1 MIRLKDLL
9 TEQAQVKT
17 TTFSQ
22 RFSKLRD
29 AVIALFN
36 RIGAKNIEKNP
47 GLEPYDVAEE
57 VKYGRE
63 TETLVQSI
71 TYSWDRSDRS
81 AGTETSAFLSLSKL
95 TGTYT
100 KEEARTIT
108 NDVMFKLNDSDYAY
122 FVQRYYLNNTLTDV
136 LGQTQRDGIILS
148 EVNTFDGAGS
158 LQYSMPDEMSNA
170 ILTAFKDTN
179 KYNDI
184 SKFIT
189 AI

>member
-17 TTFSQ
+17 TTFKQ
-22 RFSKLRD
+22 RFGKLRD
-29 AVIALFN
+29 AVKALFTRN
-36 RIGAKNIEKNP
+36 RVKNTTTSP
-47 GLEPYDVAEE
+47 GLEPYDAAKEA
-57 VKYGRE
+57 KYGRE
-63 TETLVQSI
+63 TETIVQAI
-71 TYSWDRSDRS
+71 TYSWDRSDQS
-81 AGTETSAFLSLSKL
+81 AGTETSAMLSLSKL

-108 NDVMFKLNDSDYAY
+108 NDVMFQLNDAEYTY
-122 FVQRYYLNNTLTDV
+122 YVQRYYLNNQLTDV
-136 LGQTQRDGIILS
+136 LGQTQRDGSILS

-158 LQYSMPDEMSNA
+158 LQYSMPNEMRNA
-170 ILTAFKDTN
+170 ILEAFKDTN
-179 KYNDI
+179 KHSEI